1 MKGNLRYI
9 VSALM
14 TITLL
19 LGCISPYTV
28 KAAVSETDIASFL
41 FTRPSGAEADK
52 DLNDTYKTN
61 ADSGYYASSGRYKT
75 SARFYASVSGSSSN
89 NRKLEWSA
97 DNDYSFNGLN
107 QKATPIMAAGNNNP
121 WGNAPYFLLSAQTT
135 GYENL
140 KISFRIGGSKKGP
153 KAYKVQYSTDNKT
166 FTDISGTAFSLTT
179 NKVLYEHSFGI
190 PSAASNRSMVYI
202 RIIAAGTQTISGG
215 KLSDETTGGEAAINN
230 ISLKGT
236 AITASPSKATPAPT
250 AKAAQNNN
258 SSGQNAATDS
268 KASDST
274 AKKLTAPAL
283 TSYKKGKKVI
293 KGTSLKKSK
302 VTVTV
307 GSKKYT
313 VKTNKKGKFT
323 VKLKKK
329 LKKGTVI
336 KVYASKSGYITSTI
350 RTYKV

>member
-1 MKGNLRYI
+1 MIKTLRYI
-9 VSALM
+9 ISALL
-14 TITLL
+14 TLAL
-19 LGCISPYTV
+19 LVGCISNYTV

-41 FTRPSGAEADK
+41 FIKPSGAEADK

-61 ADSGYYASSGRYKT
+61 ADSGYYASSGIYKA

-89 NRKLEWSA
+89 NRKLEWSP
-97 DNDYSFNGLN
+97 DNDYSYNGIS

-121 WGNAPYFLLSAQTT
+121 WGSAPYFLLSAQTT

-190 PSAASNRSMVYI
+190 PSAAANRSTVYI

-215 KLSDETTGGEAAINN
+215 KLSDDAAGGEAAINN

-236 AITASPSKATPAPT
+236 AIAASSSNATPVPT
-250 AKAAQNNN
+250 AKASA
-258 SSGQNAATDS
+258 DS
-268 KASDST
+268 NISVPT
-274 AKKLTAPAL
+274 VKKLTAPML

-313 VKTNKKGKFT
+313 VKASKKGKFT

-336 KVYASKSGYITSTI
+336 KVYASKSGYATSMT